1 MPSISLRNFGGMA
14 PSANSKSLPE
24 AAATFVQNLDL
35 RFGDF
40 RPLPVPSVI
49 AAATAGASLYKLEG
63 AAGFI
68 TRPGA
73 VSFVRGPI
81 PNDATERTYYS
92 GDGAPKVTDLTGD
105 VRQLGV
111 PQPAAAPAIAV
122 NRIAQFSQADAE
134 VARQAK
140 QADYA
145 RAIQNSVKR
154 PYVGV
159 SDAAAASFV
168 LVLDTQRHQF
178 RAPGTLVNGNFVPTN
193 PKHRLLMDDR
203 LKFYLGSANG
213 QTFGCVD
220 IAARGMTAAFDG
232 DLDTALAT
240 IKNPIDNT
248 TQLLTTDQIAATHE
262 MLNMGL
268 KAREPARD
276 AVVAKI
282 DAMMKEFVTLA
293 NNGSDA
299 ADASYVD
306 PATVTTQVTSAVT
319 RAVSSIFSAMFT
331 FTNSTGGLPVSVTPG
346 TGGHN
351 YVS

>member
-14 PSANSKSLPE
+14 PSANPKSLPE

-40 RPLPVPSVI
+40 RPLPVPSVV

-68 TRPGA
+68 TRPSA

-111 PQPAAAPAIAV
+111 PQPAAAPAVVV
-122 NRIAQFSQADAE
+122 NRVAQFSQADADL
-134 VARQAK
+134 ARQAK

-159 SDAAAASFV
+159 SATVAALFTPSTIEGRFTF
-168 LVLDTQRHQF
+168 LV
-178 RAPGTLVNGNFVPTN
+178 AGGMVNGNFVPTN

-203 LKFYLGSANG
+203 LKFYLTPAG
-213 QTFGCVD
+213 GCVD

-232 DLDTALAT
+232 DLDAALAT

-248 TQLLTTDQIAATHE
+248 TQLLTSDQIAATHE
-262 MLNMGL
+262 LLNMGL

-276 AVVAKI
+276 AVTARI

-306 PATVTTQVTSAVT
+306 PSSVATQVTAAVN

-331 FTNSTGGLPVSVTPG
+331 FTGSTGGLPVSVTPG